1 MSDREKLRIIYE
13 LLDEV
18 RIYKYED
25 LTKWKLFK
33 LKEEIYNI
41 IIGRNKNEE
50 AIYISNKSRYQ
61 ETIF

>member
-1 MSDREKLRIIYE
+1 MSDREKLRRVYE
-13 LLDEV
+13 ALDKIRFYE
-18 RIYKYED
+18 YED

-41 IIGRNKNEE
+41 VIGKDKRDE
-50 AIYISNKSRYQ
+50 AIFIGNKSRYK